1 MKSNVLTLEDVLFF
15 NEKYGMTLQI
25 SNGKVT
31 GVNFPEQRKEKGEK
45 HG

>member
-1 MKSNVLTLEDVLFF
+1 MKSNVLTLEDVLLLH
-15 NEKYGMTLQI
+15 EEYGMTLQI

-31 GVNFPEQRKEKGEK
+31 GVYLELGKEKGEK